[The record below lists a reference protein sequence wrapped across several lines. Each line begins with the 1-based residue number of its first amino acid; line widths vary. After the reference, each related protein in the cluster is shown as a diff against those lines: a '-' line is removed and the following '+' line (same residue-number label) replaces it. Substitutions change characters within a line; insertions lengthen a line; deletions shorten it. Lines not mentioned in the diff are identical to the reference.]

1 MAVWDGRLQHDPQQF
16 NLAELPRFSGIPGQ
30 AREQAVATTSGR
42 TDYERTSY
50 METPRMK
57 GQNAEQDR
65 NCSNL
70 IQSQSTRLKSNLL
83 QTASKPS
90 IAEKSEAKVPSL
102 DHGPQE
108 NELSAIGAWQF
119 QTGQTDQSLLDK
131 TTLKFVPHTDHSKR
145 GVSVENGTALDSINS
160 GASLHPSNKTE
171 QRLFETAIKSSL
183 GYQATGLE
191 SLSVK
196 ENDGLTK
203 RVLGVN
209 LPGDLAGYRRPSYPL
224 EALVPNFT
232 VGIDHSGPMFEPN
245 RVLDRDNVGRPQH
258 LPNGAT
264 HMQEHQGGLLNHLLV
279 AKSAIAESS
288 HMHDEFKSRG
298 LAQPSSEELQDSS
311 RSISE
316 KHRQIHE
323 PQLVANRKQSWSQNA
338 PDSHTIVDS
347 RMGFKVTDSEDQSSE
362 LLGGQN
368 HQATGA
374 GHAGMCRQ
382 PLPGFFSA
390 CSTLLLKVV
399 LWN

>member
-1 MAVWDGRLQHDPQQF
+1 
-16 NLAELPRFSGIPGQ
+16 
-30 AREQAVATTSGR
+30 
-42 TDYERTSY
+42 
-50 METPRMK
+50 MK

-102 DHGPQE
+102 DHGPQA

-245 RVLDRDNVGRPQH
+245 RVLDRDNVGRPQQ

-374 GHAGMCRQ
+374 GHGGMCRQ

-399 LWN
+399 SWN